1 MPRKY
6 QYLPQRFLNFSR
18 WKEGVQNKYF
28 SDQILLV
35 GNFELVTIEKLI
47 EAIFLSDKNF
57 ESAISK
63 RKLMQLKG

>member
-1 MPRKY
+1 M
-6 QYLPQRFLNFSR
+6 
-18 WKEGVQNKYF
+18 EGGGSKQIF

-47 EAIFLSDKNF
+47 EVLFLSDKNF